1 MLNHKTSPSKVTKI
15 RNLIKHLLQAQHCEI
30 GISHKTVKLLFICI
44 INPSKK
50 QNKTPNTWMLSSILH
65 NNQWIIGTIKERIKI
80 YLETNENENIMI
92 QNLWDTAKAVLRG
105 NFTEIL
111 AKLRK
116 QVNSQINILHLHVN
130 DVEKE

>member
-1 MLNHKTSPSKVTKI
+1 
-15 RNLIKHLLQAQHCEI
+15 
-30 GISHKTVKLLFICI
+30 
-44 INPSKK
+44 
-50 QNKTPNTWMLSSILH
+50 MLSSILH

-105 NFTEIL
+105 KFTEIL

-116 QVNSQINILHLHVN
+116 QGNSQINILHLHLN
-130 DVEKE
+130 DVGKE

>member
-1 MLNHKTSPSKVTKI
+1 
-15 RNLIKHLLQAQHCEI
+15 
-30 GISHKTVKLLFICI
+30 
-44 INPSKK
+44 
-50 QNKTPNTWMLSSILH
+50 MLSSILH

-105 NFTEIL
+105 KFTEIL